1 MDPLVQCFLVRTS
14 LYVAQK
20 CLELLILLFQP
31 SKGYVSHPKPPYMT
45 CPSTFVVY
53 KIVCYKSYRDNHIAN
68 LRTRKESVTCS
79 CFSNLLIREAIHE
92 CVIGE

>member
-31 SKGYVSHPKPPYMT
+31 SKG
-45 CPSTFVVY
+45 
-53 KIVCYKSYRDNHIAN
+53 
-68 LRTRKESVTCS
+68 
-79 CFSNLLIREAIHE
+79 
-92 CVIGE
+92 